1 MNNIE
6 ALIEEQKKKS
16 IMVNSL
22 AIDLQYIQSLTAQIF
37 SANASS
43 LPEYDNGCIAL
54 RNLCDKVDVSLKELK
69 AIVPAP
75 EGNDGLVE

>member
-6 ALIEEQKKKS
+6 ILIEEQKKKS

-22 AIDLQYIQSLTAQIF
+22 AIDLQYVQLLTTQIF

-43 LPEYDNGCIAL
+43 LPEFENGCVAL
-54 RNLCDKVDVSLKELK
+54 RNLCDKVKISLKELK
-69 AIVPAP
+69 AIVPVP
-75 EGNDGLVE
+75 EDNDGLVE

>member
-6 ALIEEQKKKS
+6 TLIEEQKKRS

-22 AIDLQYIQSLTAQIF
+22 AIDLQFIQSLTAQIF
-37 SANASS
+37 SANAPS
-43 LPEYDNGCIAL
+43 LPEYKNGCTAL

-69 AIVPAP
+69 AIVPVP
-75 EGNDGLVE
+75 ESNDGLVE

>member
-6 ALIEEQKKKS
+6 ILIEEQKKKS

-22 AIDLQYIQSLTAQIF
+22 AIDLQYAQLLTTQIF

-43 LPEYDNGCIAL
+43 LPEFENGCMAL
-54 RNLCDKVDVSLKELK
+54 RNLCDKVGVSLKELK
-69 AIVPAP
+69 TIIPVPVN
-75 EGNDGLVE
+75 NDGLVE

>member
-6 ALIEEQKKKS
+6 ILIEEQKKKS

-22 AIDLQYIQSLTAQIF
+22 AIDLQYVQLLTTQIF

-43 LPEYDNGCIAL
+43 LPEFENGCMTL
-54 RNLCDKVDVSLKELK
+54 RNLCDKVGVSLKELK
-69 AIVPAP
+69 TIIPVPVN
-75 EGNDGLVE
+75 NDGLVE

>member
-6 ALIEEQKKKS
+6 ILIEEQKKKS

-22 AIDLQYIQSLTAQIF
+22 AIDLQYVQLLTTQIF

-43 LPEYDNGCIAL
+43 LPEFENGCMAL

-69 AIVPAP
+69 TIIPVPVN
-75 EGNDGLVE
+75 NDGLVE